1 MRQMSR
7 LNWRRALLG
16 GVLAAVLW
24 GVLYAPVHPLVEVH
38 TTLGRPVLPITPFR
52 GAALLLRVLVVLTGF
67 VQGIATVCLYAAI
80 RPRFGAGPSTA
91 AIAALSVWFL
101 TSWMHLVWAVF
112 TAVPIADALVP
123 LVVNLPLVVLAGL
136 REHGFIENDPSLWSQ
151 LSACPAPNMR
161 LKLAGA
167 RVGRIA
173 LPRWPA
179 FVAAVPPPCAG
190 KRCARSLSAIR

>member
-67 VQGIATVCLYAAI
+67 VQGIATVCLYAD
-80 RPRFGAGPSTA
+80 RKST
-91 AIAALSVWFL
+91 LLNSSY
-101 TSWMHLVWAVF
+101 TSTSYAVC
-112 TAVPIADALVP
+112 
-123 LVVNLPLVVLAGL
+123 GL
-136 REHGFIENDPSLWSQ
+136 Y
-151 LSACPAPNMR
+151 
-161 LKLAGA
+161 
-167 RVGRIA
+167 
-173 LPRWPA
+173 
-179 FVAAVPPPCAG
+179 
-190 KRCARSLSAIR
+190 

>member
-67 VQGIATVCLYAAI
+67 VQGIATVCLFALI
-80 RPRFGAGPSTA
+80 LQCLGVGFRTA

-123 LVVNLPLVVLAGL
+123 LRSEERRVGKEGLAGGWL
-136 REHGFIENDPSLWSQ
+136 YRE
-151 LSACPAPNMR
+151 
-161 LKLAGA
+161 
-167 RVGRIA
+167 
-173 LPRWPA
+173 
-179 FVAAVPPPCAG
+179 
-190 KRCARSLSAIR
+190 

>member
-67 VQGIATVCLYAAI
+67 VQGIATVCLYEAI
-80 RPRFGAGPSTA
+80 RPRFGAGPRTLPHTPLTA
-91 AIAALSVWFL
+91 RLLS
-101 TSWMHLVWAVF
+101 
-112 TAVPIADALVP
+112 
-123 LVVNLPLVVLAGL
+123 
-136 REHGFIENDPSLWSQ
+136 R
-151 LSACPAPNMR
+151 R
-161 LKLAGA
+161 
-167 RVGRIA
+167 
-173 LPRWPA
+173 
-179 FVAAVPPPCAG
+179 
-190 KRCARSLSAIR
+190 